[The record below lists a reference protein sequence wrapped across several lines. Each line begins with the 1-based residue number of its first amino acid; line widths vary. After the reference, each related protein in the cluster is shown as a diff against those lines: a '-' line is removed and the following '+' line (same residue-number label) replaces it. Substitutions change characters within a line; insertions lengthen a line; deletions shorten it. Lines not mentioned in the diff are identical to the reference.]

1 MGEGVRP
8 PDTLHAMVF
17 LQIFMAFVQ
26 FMLAPWYLLVTFD
39 PASISEYMPNEQ
51 APSALLIVRFI
62 AAALVWVPIIYLS
75 WKRKGP
81 GALASLVYSVA
92 LLVIVPL
99 AIMSG
104 SGRPDFSD
112 LIIFPLDISLV
123 TLSAFEV
130 WKMSGRGRR
139 AIASGN

>member
-1 MGEGVRP
+1 MGEEVQP
-8 PDTLHAMVF
+8 PDTFHATIF
-17 LQIFMAFVQ
+17 LQIFVAFIQ
-26 FMLAPWYLLVTFD
+26 FMPAPWYLLVMFD
-39 PASISEYMPNEQ
+39 PAAISEYMPNEQ
-51 APSALLIVRFI
+51 APSTLLIIRFI

-75 WKRKGP
+75 RERRRP
-81 GALASLVYSVA
+81 GALASFVYSAA

-123 TLSAFEV
+123 MLSAFQV
-130 WKMSGRGRR
+130 WKMSGRR
-139 AIASGN
+139 ARTGGS